1 MPVRHSVGAR
11 NAEIFCLPY
20 NILLH
25 FGHADKADLD
35 AEDGLDRATLCKCDL
50 VFAVP
55 KEQLKEKR
63 GSVSRARRRAIA
75 EKVIRSLGLAGI

>member
-1 MPVRHSVGAR
+1 MLLCSSQRTAR
-11 NAEIFCLPY
+11 QPAELETI
-20 NILLH
+20 
-25 FGHADKADLD
+25 LD
-35 AEDGLDRATLCKCDL
+35 AEDGLDWATLCKCDL

>member
-1 MPVRHSVGAR
+1 
-11 NAEIFCLPY
+11 
-20 NILLH
+20 
-25 FGHADKADLD
+25 LD
-35 AEDGLDRATLCKCDL
+35 WATLCKCDL